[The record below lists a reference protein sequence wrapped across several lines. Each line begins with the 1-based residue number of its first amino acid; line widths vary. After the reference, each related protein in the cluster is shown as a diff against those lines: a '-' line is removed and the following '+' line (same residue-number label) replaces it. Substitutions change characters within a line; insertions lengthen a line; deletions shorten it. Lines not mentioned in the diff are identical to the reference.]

1 MAERGR
7 GDLRGPIPGLQNLR
21 DQRAPEL
28 KKPRAQAEPV
38 VQRAVHDS
46 QHTSTLPGKL
56 VRGEGKPAT
65 SDHSVNRAYDG
76 LGATWQLY
84 WSAFQRDSLDA
95 KGLALVASVH
105 YQEQYD
111 NAFWDG
117 QQMVFGDGDGTY
129 FNDFTISV
137 DVIGHELA
145 HGVTQYTAGLTYVTQ
160 SGALNESLSDC
171 FGSMVKQQVLGQD
184 AADADWLIGEG
195 LFTENVNGVA
205 LRSMKAPGTAYDDP
219 VVGKDPQPAD
229 MDGYVK
235 LPADSQHDNGGVHTN
250 SGIPNR
256 AFYLAAT
263 GIGGTSWQG
272 AGLVWYDVVTGSKV
286 TKDID
291 FAGFAALT
299 VEAAE
304 SRFGAGSREAK
315 AVQDAWQ
322 TVKVTKAAE
331 QEDHEEGH
339 HEGQARTRPR
349 VATPGPDDSRIA
361 RGPVAASS
369 RTFEGG
375 ERGDGSEGRTTPRV
389 RRKQTVWWK
398 RVLRAGSL
406 PVEPA
411 APEPRRH
418 PRRGWESVVTS
429 TPPGGSLGV
438 DHNQVS
444 PGPRDG
450 HPVMTVDEF
459 RPATRP
465 PKGTSRACCS
475 PMSSSTSNRT
485 ARAILTTYL
494 PYARPGG
501 W

>member
-1 MAERGR
+1 MTSTPRPARLLRPAVGCGIVPPDILRRIAAGAGPDHPEVPDDAAAAAQRTLEADAQLRQLREVVAERGR

-21 DQRAPEL
+21 DQRSPEL
-28 KKPRAQAEPV
+28 KKPPAQALPA

-46 QHTSTLPGKL
+46 RHTSTLPGKL

-65 SDHSVNRAYDG
+65 SDESVNRAYDG

-95 KGLALVASVH
+95 RGLALVASVH

-129 FNDFTISV
+129 FNDFTVSA

-171 FGSMVKQQVLGQD
+171 FGSMVKQQVLGQG

-195 LFTENVNGVA
+195 LFTEKVNGVA

-219 VVGKDPQPAD
+219 VLGKDPQPAD
-229 MDGYVK
+229 MDGFVV

-250 SGIPNR
+250 SGIPNH

-263 GIGGTSWQG
+263 SIGGPSWEG
-272 AGLVWYDVVTGSKV
+272 AGLVWYDVVTGSTI

-299 VEAAE
+299 VDAAKV
-304 SRFGAGSREAK
+304 RFGDASTEAK

-322 TVKVTKAAE
+322 TVKVTKATAKKT
-331 QEDHEEGH
+331 
-339 HEGQARTRPR
+339 TRK
-349 VATPGPDDSRIA
+349 ATKKAQP
-361 RGPVAASS
+361 
-369 RTFEGG
+369 
-375 ERGDGSEGRTTPRV
+375 
-389 RRKQTVWWK
+389 K
-398 RVLRAGSL
+398 R
-406 PVEPA
+406 
-411 APEPRRH
+411 
-418 PRRGWESVVTS
+418 
-429 TPPGGSLGV
+429 
-438 DHNQVS
+438 
-444 PGPRDG
+444 
-450 HPVMTVDEF
+450 
-459 RPATRP
+459 
-465 PKGTSRACCS
+465 
-475 PMSSSTSNRT
+475 
-485 ARAILTTYL
+485 
-494 PYARPGG
+494 
-501 W
+501 

>member
-1 MAERGR
+1 LPVSVARVKVRGMTSTPRPARLPRPAVGCGIVPPDILRRIAAGAGPDHPEIPDDAAAAAQRTLETDAQLRQLREVVAERGR

-28 KKPRAQAEPV
+28 KKPPAQAEPV

-56 VRGEGKPAT
+56 VRGEGRPAT

-229 MDGYVK
+229 MDGYLK

-315 AVQDAWQ
+315 AVQDAWR
-322 TVKVTKAAE
+322 TVKVTR
-331 QEDHEEGH
+331 G
-339 HEGQARTRPR
+339 
-349 VATPGPDDSRIA
+349 AT
-361 RGPVAASS
+361 
-369 RTFEGG
+369 
-375 ERGDGSEGRTTPRV
+375 
-389 RRKQTVWWK
+389 K
-398 RVLRAGSL
+398 
-406 PVEPA
+406 
-411 APEPRRH
+411 
-418 PRRGWESVVTS
+418 
-429 TPPGGSLGV
+429 
-438 DHNQVS
+438 
-444 PGPRDG
+444 
-450 HPVMTVDEF
+450 
-459 RPATRP
+459 
-465 PKGTSRACCS
+465 
-475 PMSSSTSNRT
+475 RT
-485 ARAILTTYL
+485 AKKATKKAT
-494 PYARPGG
+494 A
-501 W
+501 

>member
-1 MAERGR
+1 M
-7 GDLRGPIPGLQNLR
+7 
-21 DQRAPEL
+21 
-28 KKPRAQAEPV
+28 
-38 VQRAVHDS
+38 HDS
-46 QHTSTLPGKL
+46 QHTSTLPEAGPRRGQAGDVRPLGEPGLRRPRGDLAALL
-56 VRGEGKPAT
+56 VGVPA
-65 SDHSVNRAYDG
+65 R
-76 LGATWQLY
+76 L
-84 WSAFQRDSLDA
+84 LDA

-322 TVKVTKAAE
+322 TVKVTKAAR
-331 QEDHEEGH
+331 
-339 HEGQARTRPR
+339 RTRRRRRRRRRPR
-349 VATPGPDDSRIA
+349 RSSGPYELLGATILGTRGPWQHRPGPSRA
-361 RGPVAASS
+361 VNGRRWVLK
-369 RTFEGG
+369 R
-375 ERGDGSEGRTTPRV
+375 RTTPRGSAANRPCGGNGLLRV
-389 RRKQTVWWK
+389 QAPYQWNLRRQNLGATLDV
-398 RVLRAGSL
+398 GGTSQ
-406 PVEPA
+406 
-411 APEPRRH
+411 PRH
-418 PRRGWESVVTS
+418 S
-429 TPPGGSLGV
+429 PGGLAGGRP
-438 DHNQVS
+438 Q
-444 PGPRDG
+444 PGTG
-450 HPVMTVDEF
+450 W
-459 RPATRP
+459 PARWVTR
-465 PKGTSRACCS
+465 
-475 PMSSSTSNRT
+475 
-485 ARAILTTYL
+485 
-494 PYARPGG
+494 
-501 W
+501 